1 MISRKNG
8 ATTYLFSGGIELRQ
22 INPVFNRGPTQI
34 AILRTVL
41 TECCFR
47 KRDKNFV
54 KTPNWRNFWLF
65 LSNSGNSGA
74 EFPAISRKISSNQC
88 NFGKIDMTFSRKIR
102 QSGLPDWTFVIRK
115 THQFGYFTKFL
126 SVFVSRDLVPLYI
139 VKHFESGHSWSLIQ
153 GNLEIAEK
161 YSCKIT
167 MVNTEDQICNMTLCG
182 EIISVDVQRAKN
194 DQENHSGTFSFTKT
208 MLRKFVIKNG
218 TKLII
223 DVTITKK
230 ST

>member
-65 LSNSGNSGA
+65 LSKSGNSCA
-74 EFPAISRKISSNQC
+74 EFPAISRKFRQINVILERLIWRFHVK
-88 NFGKIDMTFSRKIR
+88 FGKIDMTFSRKIR
-102 QSGLPDWTFVIRK
+102 RSGLPDWTFYDQNNSSIWRF
-115 THQFGYFTKFL
+115 HEI
-126 SVFVSRDLVPLYI
+126 FVSFCKQR
-139 VKHFESGHSWSLIQ
+139 SG
-153 GNLEIAEK
+153 
-161 YSCKIT
+161 
-167 MVNTEDQICNMTLCG
+167 NT
-182 EIISVDVQRAKN
+182 V
-194 DQENHSGTFSFTKT
+194 
-208 MLRKFVIKNG
+208 
-218 TKLII
+218 
-223 DVTITKK
+223 
-230 ST
+230 